1 MANMMKIEKL
11 KAQRDVID
19 TSPLPIPLEQLIA
32 RYEALFSGAIND
44 VLREHALT
52 DQALPHNIIPLRPE
66 MKVCGVAF
74 TIKSTTDPTI
84 EGELVKRA
92 EMLDCITPGSFCI
105 WDTGGDDESA
115 HWGEMMTAA
124 SKAHGARAAAV
135 NGGLRDT
142 YQVLAQDFPVF
153 YQYRTSNGSLGRC
166 KMMAFQKPIRI
177 GKVIIKPGDIV
188 FGDIDGVVVVPRA
201 LALEVLQRAEE
212 IRDNEKDIKTWILGG
227 KKAADI
233 AAQGGYF

>member
-1 MANMMKIEKL
+1 MANMMRIEKL

-19 TSPLPIPLEQLIA
+19 TSPLPIPLEELIT

-74 TIKSTTDPTI
+74 TIKSTTDPTV

-92 EMLDCITPGSFCI
+92 EMLDSITPGSFCI

-135 NGGLRDT
+135 NGGLRG
-142 YQVLAQDFPVF
+142 YLPGAGPRFPRVLPVPHLEWLVGTLQDDGISEAHPHW
-153 YQYRTSNGSLGRC
+153 QSDHQARRYRVWR
-166 KMMAFQKPIRI
+166 
-177 GKVIIKPGDIV
+177 
-188 FGDIDGVVVVPRA
+188 
-201 LALEVLQRAEE
+201 
-212 IRDNEKDIKTWILGG
+212 
-227 KKAADI
+227 
-233 AAQGGYF
+233 Y